1 MSGRSPRWIQK
12 ISRGTPLGDIEVGTL
27 IKLNENSSPVEF
39 YVAKHDY
46 ESTLNG
52 AGRTLL
58 VRKTVYDMHQ
68 FGTHNTYADSVLDVF
83 FNGTY
88 LALLDATIQTAAGT
102 TKFYYTVGGASTA
115 LTTLER
121 AVFQLSITELG
132 LTASNMNAEGS
143 ALPIANSLKIA
154 TNAAGAAVKQW
165 SRTPYP
171 GGTRYVRC
179 LYETGALDYDS
190 STYTYGS
197 RPALTLPDDVAVD
210 KDMLIA

>member
-27 IKLNENSSPVEF
+27 VNLNEHGSPVEF

-46 ESTLNG
+46 ERALNG

-58 VRKTVYDMHQ
+58 VRKTVYDMRQ
-68 FGTHNTYADSVLDVF
+68 FGTNNTYADNVLDAF

-88 LALLDATIQTAAGT
+88 LALLDTTIQTAAGT
-102 TKFYYTVGGASTA
+102 TKFYYTDGGTSTA

-132 LTASNMNAEGS
+132 ITATNMNAEGS
-143 ALPIANSLKIA
+143 ALPIANVLKIA

-171 GGTRYVRC
+171 GGTKYARC
-179 LYETGALDYDS
+179 LYETGAGDYDL

-197 RPALTLPDDVAVD
+197 RPALTLPDDIVVD